1 MKRMSR
7 LVLAFAFTCL
17 CLFTGVSAAQDVTTD
32 YDHHA
37 NFERYHTYYW
47 AKVHT
52 EDPLWQS
59 RITGAVDKELQ
70 AKGWQRQDS
79 GGDVAITAVGATK
92 NQQTYQTFY
101 DGFGGWRWGGFGGT
115 TATTSVENTRV
126 GTVIIDMYDAQN
138 KQLIWR
144 GTAQD
149 TLSEKPEKNEN
160 KLDKATE
167 KMFKHFPPDER
178 DK

>member
-1 MKRMSR
+1 
-7 LVLAFAFTCL
+7 
-17 CLFTGVSAAQDVTTD
+17 
-32 YDHHA
+32 
-37 NFERYHTYYW
+37 
-47 AKVHT
+47 
-52 EDPLWQS
+52 
-59 RITGAVDKELQ
+59 
-70 AKGWQRQDS
+70 
-79 GGDVAITAVGATK
+79 
-92 NQQTYQTFY
+92 
-101 DGFGGWRWGGFGGT
+101 
-115 TATTSVENTRV
+115 
-126 GTVIIDMYDAQN
+126 MYDAQN

>member
-1 MKRMSR
+1 MAIAHYRRSGQGTASQRMAKAGFR
-7 LVLAFAFTCL
+7 RRC
-17 CLFTGVSAAQDVTTD
+17 G
-32 YDHHA
+32 DHCC
-37 NFERYHTYYW
+37 W
-47 AKVHT
+47 
-52 EDPLWQS
+52 
-59 RITGAVDKELQ
+59 
-70 AKGWQRQDS
+70 
-79 GGDVAITAVGATK
+79 ATK

-167 KMFKHFPPDER
+167 KMFKHF
-178 DK
+178 

>member
-79 GGDVAITAVGATK
+79 GGDVAITAVGPQRTSRPTRLFMMALAAGAGAALEGP
-92 NQQTYQTFY
+92 QRPPA
-101 DGFGGWRWGGFGGT
+101 WR
-115 TATTSVENTRV
+115 
-126 GTVIIDMYDAQN
+126 
-138 KQLIWR
+138 
-144 GTAQD
+144 
-149 TLSEKPEKNEN
+149 
-160 KLDKATE
+160 
-167 KMFKHFPPDER
+167 
-178 DK
+178 